1 MKCNDQGFCSTL
13 RIPVFAIR
21 GYYGN
26 YLKKKKA
33 IVTSADEQSLSSK
46 FSNHEYIDSCRSKE
60 QLTAL
65 RV

>member
-1 MKCNDQGFCSTL
+1 M
-13 RIPVFAIR
+13 AITK
-21 GYYGN
+21 
-26 YLKKKKA
+26 KKKKA

>member
-1 MKCNDQGFCSTL
+1 MKCNDQGCCSTL

-21 GYYGN
+21 GNYGN
-26 YLKKKKA
+26 YLKKKA

>member
-1 MKCNDQGFCSTL
+1 MAITL
-13 RIPVFAIR
+13 
-21 GYYGN
+21 
-26 YLKKKKA
+26 KKKA